1 MGGLLDVPV
10 IRDCSMTEGEIA
22 TVAPDGIYY
31 CRSRAEAVD
40 KQVADASHFYL
51 VHAYGRLAINTNSK
65 KLADCW
71 AAHQLARAPNGP
83 HYVKQWIQHWR
94 TYGARKLSYGPTEQR
109 IANVKSCCAC
119 GL

>member
-94 TYGARKLSYGPTEQR
+94 TYGARNLSYGPTEQR